1 MAIPYHITNI
11 KWTIINL
18 DLISKISI
26 FKLIVP
32 FTYFTHIMIKY
43 QDFWTKIHITNIT
56 GLKICPIFHLQIRTI
71 LFLKEQQ
78 REDIYYLGI
87 DSKFLDL
94 TLHVKYP
101 HKNKIINWTSPK
113 WKPFALQNIHE
124 EDDMTR
130 YRPGETTQKTST
142 I

>member
-1 MAIPYHITNI
+1 MSNFPSSDKDNI
-11 KWTIINL
+11 V
-18 DLISKISI
+18 
-26 FKLIVP
+26 FK
-32 FTYFTHIMIKY
+32 
-43 QDFWTKIHITNIT
+43 
-56 GLKICPIFHLQIRTI
+56 RTT
-71 LFLKEQQ
+71 E
-78 REDIYYLGI
+78 RRYLLPGI